1 MQFFPSE
8 GLMQMIKPLHYLR
21 FRSIVLLFGLNTIEI
36 NAVLNVAIIKGGK
49 ENVLTDLF
57 VSKKTNKNKWEI
69 HMCMICNIKCP
80 FEK

>member
-1 MQFFPSE
+1 
-8 GLMQMIKPLHYLR
+8 MIKPLHYLR

-57 VSKKTNKNKWEI
+57 VSKKTNKNK
-69 HMCMICNIKCP
+69 
-80 FEK
+80 